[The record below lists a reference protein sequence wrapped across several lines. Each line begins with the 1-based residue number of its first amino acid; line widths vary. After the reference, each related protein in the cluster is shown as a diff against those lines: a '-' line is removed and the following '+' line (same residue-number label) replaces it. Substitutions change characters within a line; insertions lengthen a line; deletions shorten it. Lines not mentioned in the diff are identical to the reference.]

1 MFRTLPR
8 IADYPFFEGFN
19 TAIPSL
25 YFGEYTQEQRLRC
38 ICEELRKVQCYAAE
52 LGINL
57 NLTEEAVEALRA
69 ELEALQAGGWFDI
82 YAAELEAWINR
93 NMERL
98 FSLAAKMVFFGLT
111 DDGYFCAYIPDSW
124 SDITFDTGANY
135 GQFDYGRLLLRYN
148 VDGSGVI
155 DNTGRYDEADLTPVI
170 EELHALEHI
179 VANVS
184 ALADKHET
192 TLYTPMDEGGDI

>member
-1 MFRTLPR
+1 MLRMLPR

-19 TAIPSL
+19 TAIPNL

-38 ICEELRKVQCYAAE
+38 ICEDLRKVQCYARE

-57 NLTEEAVEALRA
+57 NLTNEALEDLEK

-82 YAAELEAWINR
+82 YAAELEAWINK

-124 SDITFDTGANY
+124 SDIEFDTGMQY
-135 GQFDYGRLLLRYN
+135 GRFDYGRLILRYN

-155 DNTGRYDEADLTPVI
+155 DNTGRYDEADITPVI
-170 EELHALEHI
+170 EELRNLERI
-179 VANVS
+179 VADIEN
-184 ALADKHET
+184 LTDKHER